1 MAAMKWWSCRLCARP
16 ARKAGE
22 VEELDAGEHR
32 EGTFAEWISVPVR
45 NVFAMPEQLDFVQ
58 AGALDVNFLTTC
70 WPLPGTKPSCP
81 LWTAISPQH
90 SIHAALSRLE
100 SGQQLGKIGLNLQ
113 AAGLQSNIAVLCPM
127 N

>member
-16 ARKAGE
+16 ARKADE

-45 NVFAMPEQLDFVQ
+45 NVFAMPGQLDFVQ

-70 WPLPGTKPSCP
+70 WPLSGTTPSCP
-81 LWTAISPQH
+81 LWTAISPLP

-100 SGQQLGKIGLNLQ
+100 SG
-113 AAGLQSNIAVLCPM
+113 
-127 N
+127 